1 VDDAKNAD
9 SHNHP
14 PTTVFITFVPI
25 IAEGKQK
32 TNTVNKFSPLS
43 LCGLLPLLCSLFLP
57 FVVAA
62 QTPNYTANTFVPTYD
77 GGYHYGV
84 NLGAYY
90 FWTDQQ
96 LADIAAGN
104 PKLKV
109 PGVGVTSLRL
119 SLPEGFVDYW
129 GYDIRLDAF
138 KHYDSLG
145 ITDNVVFVGFPAE
158 QHRDPTMPCAGVQSE
173 MFANL
178 YEPIWDN
185 GENGTPVNENNFYA
199 AYLWKLV
206 QVYTPYTRYWEIWN
220 EPDFDFV
227 GNSSKKP
234 GEPGNWWEYDPE
246 PCDYAIHA
254 PVQHYIR
261 TLRISYEIIKTL
273 SPDDYV
279 ATGGLGYPSFLD
291 LILRQTDNP
300 DQGKVTPEYPLTGGA
315 YFDVLSYHS
324 YPHIDNSLRAWSDDI
339 MGFVYFRHSD
349 RCVDGMLK
357 LKNQFDQVLR
367 KYSYDGTIYPE
378 KHWIITE
385 SNIPRV
391 EKEEFLGS
399 NEAQVNYL
407 IKSAVACQQNDI
419 DQLHVYQLGDI
430 ETERDARSEFHLMGL
445 YTELDSIPKYKQRRT
460 AGGIA
465 YATVS
470 HLLYG
475 RRYDPDRT
483 AALLLPDGVRGGAFL
498 HPTDGYTYV
507 LWAETNKDRSEEASA
522 TYAFPSAINVKT
534 LHRRTWDYAERAITT
549 VVPADAVP
557 LTGSPIFLRDRKDEH
572 QTDGP
577 TRTTLSCSPNPFDGP
592 LTVLLELPDAATSSL
607 SLFDMAGRL
616 VQCFFKDEK
625 LAEGQH
631 RFTVDASGLANAVY
645 VVRLEMDGGRSVEQR
660 VLCMGR

>member
-1 VDDAKNAD
+1 M
-9 SHNHP
+9 
-14 PTTVFITFVPI
+14 TPI

-32 TNTVNKFSPLS
+32 TNTVNKNSP
-43 LCGLLPLLCSLFLP
+43 LLPLLCSLFLP
-57 FVVAA
+57 LAVAA
-62 QTPNYTANTFVPTYD
+62 QTPNFTANDIVPPYD
-77 GGYHYGV
+77 GGYHFGA

-104 PKLKV
+104 PALNV
-109 PGVGVTSLRL
+109 PGAGVTSLRL

-138 KHYDSLG
+138 QHYESLG
-145 ITDNVVFVGFPAE
+145 IDDNVVFVGFPAE
-158 QHRDPTMPCAGVQSE
+158 QHRDPTEPCPGVRSE

-199 AYLWKLV
+199 VYLWKLV
-206 QVYTPYTRYWEIWN
+206 QVYGPFTRYWEIWN

-234 GEPGNWWEYDPE
+234 GEPGNWWEYNPE

-261 TLRISYEIIKTL
+261 TLRISYEVIKSL
-273 SPDDYV
+273 YPNDYV

-300 DQGKVTPEYPLTGGA
+300 DQGKVTPEYPLLGGA
-315 YFDVLSYHS
+315 YFDVLSFHS
-324 YPHIDNSLRAWSDDI
+324 YPHIDNSLREWSDQVG
-339 MGFVYFRHSD
+339 GFVYFRHSD
-349 RCVDGMLK
+349 RCVDGMLR
-357 LKNQFDQVLR
+357 LKGEFDTVLR
-367 KYSYDGTIYPE
+367 KYGYEGTTYPE

-391 EKEEFLGS
+391 EVGEYLGT

-407 IKSAVACQQNDI
+407 IKSAVACQQNGI

-430 ETERDARSEFHLMGL
+430 ESSKDARSEFHLMGL
-445 YTELDSIPKYKQRRT
+445 YTELDSVAKYEQQRT
-460 AGGIA
+460 QAGIA

-470 HLLYG
+470 HLLHG
-475 RRYDPDRT
+475 FTYDANRT
-483 AALLLPDGVRGGAFL
+483 TQMNLPSNIRGGAFK
-498 HPTDGYTYV
+498 HPTEGYTYV
-507 LWAETNKDRSEEASA
+507 LWAVTDKDRSEAASA
-522 TYAFPSAINVKT
+522 NYSFPSNFNVKT

-549 VVPADAVP
+549 VVSADAVP

-572 QTDGP
+572 PTDSP
-577 TRTTLSCSPNPFDGP
+577 TRTSLTCSPNPFGSHIT
-592 LTVLLELPDAATSSL
+592 LQIELPDATNASL
-607 SLFDMAGRL
+607 TLYDVAGRA
-616 VQCFFKDEK
+616 VRRFFSEVD

-631 RFTVDASGLANAVY
+631 RFTIEAGGIANGVY
-645 VVRLEMDGGRSVEQR
+645 IARLELEGGTSVEQK
-660 VLCMGR
+660 VVCVGN

>member
-1 VDDAKNAD
+1 MNR
-9 SHNHP
+9 
-14 PTTVFITFVPI
+14 I
-25 IAEGKQK
+25 
-32 TNTVNKFSPLS
+32 SP
-43 LCGLLPLLCSLFLP
+43 LLPLLVSLFLSH
-57 FVVAA
+57 VLAA
-62 QTPNYTANTFVPTYD
+62 QTPNYTANTFVPPYD
-77 GGYHYGV
+77 GGYHFGA

-104 PKLKV
+104 PDLNV
-109 PGVGVTSLRL
+109 PGAGVTSLRL

-138 KHYDSLG
+138 QHYDSLG
-145 ITDNVVFVGFPAE
+145 INDNVVFVGFPAE
-158 QHRDPTMPCAGVQSE
+158 EHRDPTMPCPGVQSE

-185 GENGTPVNENNFYA
+185 GENGTPVNEQNFYA

-206 QVYTPYTRYWEIWN
+206 QVYGPYTRYWEIWN

-234 GEPGNWWEYDPE
+234 GEPGNWWEYNPE

-261 TLRISYEIIKTL
+261 TLRISYEVIKSL
-273 SPDDYV
+273 YPQDYV

-300 DQGKVTPEYPLTGGA
+300 DQGKVSPEYPLTGGA
-315 YFDVLSYHS
+315 YFDVLSFHS
-324 YPHIDNSLRAWSDDI
+324 YPHIDNSLREWSDDV

-349 RCVDGMLK
+349 RCVDGMLR
-357 LKNQFDQVLR
+357 LKNQFNDVLR
-367 KYSYDGTIYPE
+367 NYGYDGATYPE

-385 SNIPRV
+385 SNIPRIQV
-391 EKEEFLGS
+391 DEYLGS
-399 NEAQVNYL
+399 NEAQRNYL

-430 ETERDARSEFHLMGL
+430 ETEKDARSEFHLMGL
-445 YTELDSIPKYKQRRT
+445 YTELDSVAKYEQRRT
-460 AGGIA
+460 QAGIA

-470 HLLYG
+470 HLLHG
-475 RRYDPDRT
+475 SRYDANRT
-483 AALLLPDGVRGGAFL
+483 AEMALPSNIRGGAFK
-498 HPTDGYTYV
+498 HPTEGYTYV
-507 LWAETNKDRSEEASA
+507 LWAMTDQDRSEQASA
-522 TYAFPSAINVKT
+522 DYTFPASLNIKN
-534 LHRRTWDYAERAITT
+534 LHRRTWDFAERAITT
-549 VVPADAVP
+549 VVPADAVR

-577 TRTTLSCSPNPFDGP
+577 TLTSLSCSPNPFSGST
-592 LTVLLELPDAATSSL
+592 TVVLELPEATTSSL
-607 SLFDMAGRL
+607 SLYDPLGRL
-616 VQCFFKDEK
+616 VQRLFKAER

-631 RFTVDASGLANAVY
+631 RFTVDASGLPNGVY
-645 VVRLEMDGGRSVEQR
+645 FLRLELEGGRTVEKKVMSV
-660 VLCMGR
+660 GN